1 MSSSHKVIED
11 FINLQQRNAL
21 VHVVRVAVDLGILGA
36 LVSGQKSLQQLAE
49 ELKLQPI
56 PLQKLMNVLENSEL
70 IERYQ
75 DDYALSSLA
84 RLIPTPYLDFGDN
97 YWSHLEEFIRT
108 GKSMVGT
115 LKSKSENQESI
126 SGGSVGEITQEP
138 QEPLE
143 RTNNEVFHPYL
154 EHPYLDYRLQK
165 LSESW
170 MLTPQALELAQLLDF
185 GRSRRSLRILE
196 LGSGVGV
203 FSATL
208 AHQDPNSVI
217 NLLDTKEGADKSR
230 ITIESL
236 SLQRQA
242 DVIEVDN
249 LLQLDSVDEL
259 EGQQY
264 DLFVLPGLIHRFEI
278 GQLEELLSQLR
289 KFANK
294 DSEISIIDVFSGQE
308 GAETVFSIFDLEL
321 QLRTT
326 TGTLHEPHELT
337 VLLKKTGWGDI
348 QFAYLRSPP
357 PIWGVFLARI
367 VD

>member
-21 VHVVRVAVDLGILGA
+21 VHVVRVAVELGILGA
-36 LVSGQKSLQQLAE
+36 LVSGQKPLQQLAE
-49 ELKLQPI
+49 ELNLQSG

-75 DDYALSSLA
+75 EDYALSSLA
-84 RLIPTPYLDFGDN
+84 RLIPAAYLDFGDN
-97 YWSHLEEFIRT
+97 YWIHLEAFIRT
-108 GKSMVGT
+108 GRSMAGP
-115 LKSKSENQESI
+115 LDSQIENQMCLSNQTVVET
-126 SGGSVGEITQEP
+126 TQEAG
-138 QEPLE
+138 EKAVE
-143 RTNNEVFHPYL
+143 KVSHPC
-154 EHPYLDYRLQK
+154 LDYRLQK

-170 MLTPQALELAQLLDF
+170 MLTPQALELAQLLDL

-196 LGSGVGV
+196 IGSGVGV

-230 ITIESL
+230 KTIESL

-249 LLQLDSVDEL
+249 LFQLDLVEEL

-264 DLFVLPGLIHRFEI
+264 DLFVLPGLIHRI
-278 GQLEELLSQLR
+278 DGDQLGQLLRQLT
-289 KFANK
+289 KLANK
-294 DSEISIIDVFSGQE
+294 GSEISIIDVFSGQE
-308 GAETVFSIFDLEL
+308 GGEMVYSIFDLEL
-321 QLRTT
+321 QLRTEL
-326 TGTLHEPHELT
+326 GSLHEPHKLT
-337 VLLKKTGWGDI
+337 TLLKETGWSDI
-348 QFAYLRSPP
+348 QFAFLRSPP